1 MLWTRDSEVALNNTK
16 TDKKIMAD
24 TAKKFLDILNALIN
38 KTTEDLSKLDR
49 VKIETLITIHVHQKD
64 IFDELVC
71 IDMKIKNSNFS
82 KLQVVNKTRSIGEF
96 DWLKQCRFYFDEDA
110 DLCRISIT
118 DVDFKYMNEYLGCTD
133 RLVITPLTDR

>member
-16 TDKKIMAD
+16 ADKKIMQD
-24 TAKKFLDILNALIN
+24 TAKKFLDILNALIK

-71 IDMKIKNSNFS
+71 IDIKFNILFFIF
-82 KLQVVNKTRSIGEF
+82 LLI
-96 DWLKQCRFYFDEDA
+96 LI
-110 DLCRISIT
+110 L
-118 DVDFKYMNEYLGCTD
+118 
-133 RLVITPLTDR
+133 

>member
-64 IFDELVC
+64 IFDELVRC
-71 IDMKIKNSNFS
+71 AYLFLSNQGLS
-82 KLQVVNKTRSIGEF
+82 
-96 DWLKQCRFYFDEDA
+96 
-110 DLCRISIT
+110 
-118 DVDFKYMNEYLGCTD
+118 NE
-133 RLVITPLTDR
+133 

>member
-1 MLWTRDSEVALNNTK
+1 MLWTRDSEIALNNTK
-16 TDKKIMAD
+16 TDKKIMQD

-71 IDMKIKNSNFS
+71 IFIRIKIF
-82 KLQVVNKTRSIGEF
+82 EF
-96 DWLKQCRFYFDEDA
+96 
-110 DLCRISIT
+110 
-118 DVDFKYMNEYLGCTD
+118 FKLGCK
-133 RLVITPLTDR
+133 

>member
-16 TDKKIMAD
+16 TDKKIMQD

-71 IDMKIKNSNFS
+71 WISHEEI
-82 KLQVVNKTRSIGEF
+82 
-96 DWLKQCRFYFDEDA
+96 
-110 DLCRISIT
+110 LCIREW
-118 DVDFKYMNEYLGCTD
+118 F
-133 RLVITPLTDR
+133 